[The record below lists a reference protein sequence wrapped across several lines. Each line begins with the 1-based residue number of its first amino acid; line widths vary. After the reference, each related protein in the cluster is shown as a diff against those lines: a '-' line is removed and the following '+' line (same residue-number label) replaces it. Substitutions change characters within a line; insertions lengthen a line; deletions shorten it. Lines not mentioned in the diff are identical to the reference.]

1 MIDYSV
7 FYNYSLDLEE
17 VPTQIPNCDIFIS
30 AFNLSDRVKKLFN
43 QVEASSKYWLIHPE
57 YNFKS
62 DQLPSHDD
70 AVIVA
75 PNDFHEKIQVSQLLH
90 SIGSLEGKKI
100 CIDITG
106 FMRHVLIFLVASLK
120 FRGVNKFI
128 AIYTEP
134 TFYSKAGD
142 TDFGSTTEIVRAV
155 NGISCASNSEYKDHL
170 IINIGYDHKMVSQVA
185 AYKDG
190 ATFHPLFSFPSL
202 SADMYQ
208 QSAIRASKSG
218 DITQN
223 RDWKIKRKFSPA
235 NNPFIT
241 AQVLSDLIY
250 EIDKSFDK
258 KNNIYL
264 APISTKAQT
273 LGFAIYWALE
283 GCNRGVT
290 ILLPECINYST
301 ETSIGL
307 KRLWV
312 YEVELSL

>member
-7 FYNYSLDLEE
+7 FYNYSLGIKD
-17 VPTQIPNCDIFIS
+17 VPTQIQNCDIFIS
-30 AFNLSDRVKKLFN
+30 AFNLSERVQKLFN
-43 QVEASSKYWLIHPE
+43 QVEATSKYWLIHPE

-62 DQLPSHDD
+62 DQLPSCND
-70 AVIVA
+70 AVLVT
-75 PNDFHEKIQVSQLLH
+75 PNNSHEKTQVSDLLQA
-90 SIGSLEGKKI
+90 IGNIQGKRI

-155 NGISCASNSEYKDHL
+155 DGISCASNSEFKDHL

-208 QSAIRASKSG
+208 QSAVRASKSG

-250 EIDKSFDK
+250 KLDKSFDS

-283 GCNRGVT
+283 GFERGVT
-290 ILLPECINYST
+290 MLLPECISYST

-312 YEVELSL
+312 YEVELTL